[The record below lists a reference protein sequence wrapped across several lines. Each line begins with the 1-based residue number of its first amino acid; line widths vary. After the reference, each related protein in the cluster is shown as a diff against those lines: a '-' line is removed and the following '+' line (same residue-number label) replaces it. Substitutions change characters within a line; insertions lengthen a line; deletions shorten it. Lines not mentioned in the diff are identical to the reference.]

1 VAQPASLARHHLAD
15 PARAQRLRWSTA
27 AVISFFEGVLMTV
40 PSTTSSSKVV
50 LITGASSGIGEAT
63 ARRLAASG
71 HRVVLGARRTD
82 LIAAITKDI
91 QADGGTADHRELD
104 VTSLESMRSFV
115 ESTHDRY
122 GRVDVLVN
130 NAGIMALSML
140 DALKVDEWNRMI
152 DVNIRGVLH
161 GIAAVLPLMRSQRA
175 GHIVNIASVSGHR
188 VDPTAAVY
196 SATKFAVR
204 AISEGLRQESR
215 DLRVTVVSPGLTRSE
230 LTKGISDTDVREAV
244 QNNMEIAIP
253 AAAIAEAINYAISQ
267 PLNVDVNELIIRPT
281 AQG

>member
-1 VAQPASLARHHLAD
+1 VVHPASLVLHHQAD
-15 PARAQRLRWSTA
+15 PARAERLRSSTA
-27 AVISFFEGVLMTV
+27 
-40 PSTTSSSKVV
+40 
-50 LITGASSGIGEAT
+50 
-63 ARRLAASG
+63 
-71 HRVVLGARRTD
+71 
-82 LIAAITKDI
+82 IAKDI
-91 QADGGTADHRELD
+91 QADGGTADHRALD

-115 ESTHDRY
+115 QATHDRY
-122 GRVDVLVN
+122 GPVDVLVN
-130 NAGIMALSML
+130 NAGIMPLSML

-215 DLRVTVVSPGLTRSE
+215 NLRVTIVSPGLTRSE
-230 LTKGISDTDVREAV
+230 LTTGISDTDVREAV

>member
-1 VAQPASLARHHLAD
+1 
-15 PARAQRLRWSTA
+15 
-27 AVISFFEGVLMTV
+27 MTV
-40 PSTTSSSKVV
+40 PSTTSGSKVV

-63 ARRLAASG
+63 ARVLAVSG

-82 LIAAITKDI
+82 LIAAIAKDI
-91 QADGGTADHRELD
+91 QADGGTADHYELD

-115 ESTHDRY
+115 QATHDQY

-130 NAGIMALSML
+130 NAGIMPLSML

-215 DLRVTVVSPGLTRSE
+215 DLRVTVISPGLTRSE